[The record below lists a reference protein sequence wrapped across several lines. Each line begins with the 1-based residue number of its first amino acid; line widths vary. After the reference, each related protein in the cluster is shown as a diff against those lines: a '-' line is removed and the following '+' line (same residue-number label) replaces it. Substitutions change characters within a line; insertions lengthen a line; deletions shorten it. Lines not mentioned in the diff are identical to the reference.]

1 MFEDWV
7 IDSDVCFQ
15 KVSEHKSW
23 FDARDMCNS
32 LGGDLAVIHNE
43 KLMNVTIEHTH
54 EDGQDSWI
62 GLKKDEQGDGEN
74 DIVLID
80 SNLEF
85 LATNS
90 LFTISSNH

>member
-1 MFEDWV
+1 
-7 IDSDVCFQ
+7 
-15 KVSEHKSW
+15 
-23 FDARDMCNS
+23 MCNS

-80 SNLEF
+80 SNLECQPCEK
-85 LATNS
+85 
-90 LFTISSNH
+90 FTLYN

>member
-43 KLMNVTIEHTH
+43 KLMNVMIEHTQ
-54 EDGQDSWI
+54 EDGWASTHGWHDTWI

-74 DIVLID
+74 DGL
-80 SNLEF
+80 
-85 LATNS
+85 
-90 LFTISSNH
+90 LF

>member
-1 MFEDWV
+1 
-7 IDSDVCFQ
+7 
-15 KVSEHKSW
+15 
-23 FDARDMCNS
+23 MCNS

-62 GLKKDEQGDGEN
+62 GLKKDEQGDGKN
-74 DIVLID
+74 VTYYKKSTLRV
-80 SNLEF
+80 F
-85 LATNS
+85 LKTYS

>member
-1 MFEDWV
+1 
-7 IDSDVCFQ
+7 
-15 KVSEHKSW
+15 
-23 FDARDMCNS
+23 MCNS

-54 EDGQDSWI
+54 EDGEDSWI

>member
-1 MFEDWV
+1 
-7 IDSDVCFQ
+7 
-15 KVSEHKSW
+15 
-23 FDARDMCNS
+23 MCNS

-74 DIVLID
+74 DVYC
-80 SNLEF
+80 F
-85 LATNS
+85 KK
-90 LFTISSNH
+90 

>member
-1 MFEDWV
+1 
-7 IDSDVCFQ
+7 
-15 KVSEHKSW
+15 
-23 FDARDMCNS
+23 MCNS

-80 SNLEF
+80 SNLECQPNDNF
-85 LATNS
+85 I
-90 LFTISSNH
+90 FSN

>member
-1 MFEDWV
+1 
-7 IDSDVCFQ
+7 
-15 KVSEHKSW
+15 
-23 FDARDMCNS
+23 MCNS

-54 EDGQDSWI
+54 EDEQDSWI

-74 DIVLID
+74 VTYCKKKHFTCTDFRGIEILY
-80 SNLEF
+80 LFGFF
-85 LATNS
+85 LTTYS

>member
-1 MFEDWV
+1 
-7 IDSDVCFQ
+7 
-15 KVSEHKSW
+15 
-23 FDARDMCNS
+23 MCNS

-74 DIVLID
+74 DIVLINR
-80 SNLEF
+80 NLECQPNT
-85 LATNS
+85 LN
-90 LFTISSNH
+90 LFII

>member
-1 MFEDWV
+1 
-7 IDSDVCFQ
+7 
-15 KVSEHKSW
+15 
-23 FDARDMCNS
+23 MCNS

-62 GLKKDEQGDGEN
+62 GLKKDEQGDGKN

-80 SNLEF
+80 SNLE
-85 LATNS
+85 
-90 LFTISSNH
+90 

>member
-62 GLKKDEQGDGEN
+62 GLKKDEQGDGKN
-74 DIVLID
+74 VTYCKKSTLRVPIF
-80 SNLEF
+80 SYN
-85 LATNS
+85 
-90 LFTISSNH
+90 LFTIYN